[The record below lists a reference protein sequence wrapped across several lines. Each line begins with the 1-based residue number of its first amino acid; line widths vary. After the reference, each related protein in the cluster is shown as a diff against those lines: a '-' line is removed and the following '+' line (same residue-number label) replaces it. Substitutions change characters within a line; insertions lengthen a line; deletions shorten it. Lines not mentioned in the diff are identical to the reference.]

1 MKAIVNSFLIAFSIY
16 SKVPVPKVKRTK
28 ENMKYVLCFFP
39 LVGAIVS
46 VLVYAFSRFVQYF
59 GLGQICFALIGT
71 VIPILVTGGIHMEGL
86 LNTMDALHSH
96 EKKEK
101 KLEIMKDPHMSVFG
115 IIAAAAYFMLYAG
128 GMVLIWHEK
137 QLLLLALGY
146 VLSRIMSAMAIVWFS
161 PAGKDGT
168 LFTLSSSA
176 YKSAVKVILILLIVL
191 VSLVCIKISP
201 IMGVLEVLL
210 CFWIWTYYYYMSKRE
225 FGGITGDLAGYFLS
239 VCELGIVLYL
249 GIFGRIF
256 L

>member
-16 SKVPVPKVKRTK
+16 FKIPVPKVKHTK

-39 LVGAIVS
+39 LLGIVVG
-46 VLVYAFSRFVQYF
+46 VLVYAFSMFVQLF

-71 VIPILVTGGIHMEGL
+71 VIPILVTGGIHMNGF
-86 LNTMDALHSH
+86 LNTIDALHSH

-101 KLEIMKDPHMSVFG
+101 KLEIMKDPHVGVFG

-128 GMVLIWHEK
+128 GLVLILQEK
-137 QLLLLALGY
+137 QLLLLVFGY
-146 VLSRIMSAMAIVWFS
+146 VFSCIMSAMAIVWFS
-161 PAGKDGT
+161 PAKKDGT

-176 YKSAVKVILILLIVL
+176 HKSVVKVILILLIVL
-191 VSLVCIKISP
+191 ASLICITISP

-225 FGGITGDLAGYFLS
+225 FGGITGDLAGYFISL
-239 VCELGIVLYL
+239 CELGVVLYL

>member
-1 MKAIVNSFLIAFSIY
+1 MKAIVNSFLITFSMYYKI
-16 SKVPVPKVKRTK
+16 PMPKVKKTK

-39 LVGAIVS
+39 LTGIAVG

-71 VIPILVTGGIHMEGL
+71 VIPILMTGGIHMDGF

-101 KLEIMKDPHMSVFG
+101 K
-115 IIAAAAYFMLYAG
+115 IIAAVSYFMLYAG
-128 GMVLIWHEK
+128 GLVLVWQEK
-137 QLLLLALGY
+137 QLLLLATGY
-146 VLSRIMSAMAIVWFS
+146 ILSRIMSSMAIVWFS
-161 PAGKDGT
+161 PARKDGT

-176 YKSAVKVILILLIVL
+176 HKSIVKVILIFLIML
-191 VSLVCIKISP
+191 ISSVCIIISP

-210 CFWIWTYYYYMSKRE
+210 CFWVWTYYYYMSKRE
-225 FGGITGDLAGYFLS
+225 FKGITEDLTGYFLS

>member
-16 SKVPVPKVKRTK
+16 SRIPMPKVKQTK

-39 LVGAIVS
+39 LTGIVVG
-46 VLVYAFSRFVQYF
+46 VLMYAFSHFVQYF

-71 VIPILVTGGIHMEGL
+71 VIPILVTGGNHMDGF

-101 KLEIMKDPHMSVFG
+101 KIT
-115 IIAAAAYFMLYAG
+115 AAVAFFLLYAG
-128 GMVLIWHEK
+128 GLVLVWQEK
-137 QLLLLALGY
+137 QLLLLVLGY
-146 VLSRIMSAMAIVWFS
+146 VLSRIMSAMAVVWFS
-161 PAGKDGT
+161 LSGKGGT
-168 LFTLSSSA
+168 LFTFTSSA
-176 YKSAVKVILILLIVL
+176 HKLTVKIILIFLIVL
-191 VSLVCIKISP
+191 VSLVCIIISP

-210 CFWIWTYYYYMSKRE
+210 CFWIWTYYYYMSKRK

-239 VCELGIVLYL
+239 VCELGVVLYL

>member
-1 MKAIVNSFLIAFSIY
+1 M
-16 SKVPVPKVKRTK
+16 PKIKQTK

-39 LVGAIVS
+39 LPGIVVG
-46 VLVYAFSRFVQYF
+46 VLVYAFSQFVQYF

-71 VIPILVTGGIHMEGL
+71 VIPILVTGSIHMDGF
-86 LNTMDALHSH
+86 LNTMDAVHSL

-101 KLEIMKDPHMSVFG
+101 KLEIMKDPRVGTFG
-115 IIAAAAYFMLYAG
+115 IIAAAIYFMLYAG
-128 GMVLIWHEK
+128 GLVLVWQEK
-137 QLLLLALGY
+137 QLLLLVLGY
-146 VLSRIMSAMAIVWFS
+146 VLSRILSAMAVVWFS
-161 PAGKDGT
+161 PAEKDGT
-168 LFTLSSSA
+168 LFTLASSA
-176 YKSAVKVILILLIVL
+176 HKSAAKVILILMIVPI
-191 VSLVCIKISP
+191 SLVCIIISP

-239 VCELGIVLYL
+239 VCELGVVLYL